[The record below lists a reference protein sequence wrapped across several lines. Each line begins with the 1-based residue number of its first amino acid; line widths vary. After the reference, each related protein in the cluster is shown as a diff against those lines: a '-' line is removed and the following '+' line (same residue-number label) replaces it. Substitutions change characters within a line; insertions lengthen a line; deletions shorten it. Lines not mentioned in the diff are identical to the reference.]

1 MTSRN
6 KYQEANESI
15 MLSEKRKEAILD
27 AVLTTEVAPV
37 RRFSSRFHWA
47 GVGVL
52 AAVALL
58 IVIIPARFRM
68 GSASQSEAPM
78 EAMAVAESAEYD
90 EAEEPVLSDNGSY
103 EAASAMPGIAVL
115 PVPDLMEFEGVQSVR
130 ELHNEDGSITLDID
144 TDTGR
149 IEINICQED
158 LESTDSDLVIDGV
171 SYYITSEPLLSEEQ
185 MERLKEFIVAQI
197 QEEEY

>member
-115 PVPDLMEFEGVQSVR
+115 PVPDLMEFEGVQS
-130 ELHNEDGSITLDID
+130 